1 MNEIRNKKV
10 MCVAVHPDDETLG
23 CGGTLLRHMEDG
35 DSVECLFITDGNPNQ
50 RETIT
55 AVSDAYGFERTHRLG
70 LPDGRLDEEAGGM
83 LVSSIGKVFQDVHP
97 NVIYIPNRSDAHSDH
112 RCIYQ
117 AIAACTKPFRF
128 PFIQDVLMMEVMS
141 ETDSIP
147 ALPETVFIPN
157 VFIDISKQMSRKMEI
172 MKSYQSELMDYP
184 DIRSEDSI
192 KALSRYRGAQIN
204 VEFAEAF
211 MLLKSIR

>member
-50 RETIT
+50 RETIA

-97 NVIYIPNRSDAHSDH
+97 NVIYIPNRSDAH
-112 RCIYQ
+112 
-117 AIAACTKPFRF
+117 
-128 PFIQDVLMMEVMS
+128 
-141 ETDSIP
+141 
-147 ALPETVFIPN
+147 
-157 VFIDISKQMSRKMEI
+157 
-172 MKSYQSELMDYP
+172 
-184 DIRSEDSI
+184 
-192 KALSRYRGAQIN
+192 
-204 VEFAEAF
+204 
-211 MLLKSIR
+211 

>member
-1 MNEIRNKKV
+1 MNEIQNKKV
-10 MCVAVHPDDETLG
+10 LCVAVHPDDETLG
-23 CGGTLLRHMEDG
+23 CGGTLLRHMEEG

-50 RETIT
+50 REVI
-55 AVSDAYGFERTHRLG
+55 AQVIDKYGFDRTHRLG
-70 LPDGRLDEEAGGM
+70 LPDARLDEETGAV
-83 LVSSIGKVFQDVHP
+83 LVSSIGKVFQDVQP
-97 NVIYIPNRSDAHSDH
+97 QVIYIPNRSDAHSDH

-128 PFIQDVLMMEVMS
+128 PYIREVLMMEVMS

-147 ALPETVFIPN
+147 ALPETAFIPN
-157 VFIDISKQMSRKMEI
+157 VFVDISKQMSQKMEI

-184 DIRSEDSI
+184 DIRNKDSI
-192 KALSRYRGAQIN
+192 RALCRYRGAQIN
-204 VEFAEAF
+204 VEYAEAF

>member
-1 MNEIRNKKV
+1 
-10 MCVAVHPDDETLG
+10 
-23 CGGTLLRHMEDG
+23 
-35 DSVECLFITDGNPNQ
+35 
-50 RETIT
+50 
-55 AVSDAYGFERTHRLG
+55 
-70 LPDGRLDEEAGGM
+70 
-83 LVSSIGKVFQDVHP
+83 
-97 NVIYIPNRSDAHSDH
+97 
-112 RCIYQ
+112 
-117 AIAACTKPFRF
+117 
-128 PFIQDVLMMEVMS
+128 MMEVMS